1 VTDTPLDV
9 YFLELGG
16 EDDAFAACEAR
27 NAAVGVERVAPG
39 VATAGSIQPAR
50 VEGLAYTHRASRLLA
65 RTDASV
71 GSARAALRSASTDPT
86 GTIAVRARD
95 VHGATGV
102 STREAERELGA
113 VLVDRGFAVDLD
125 DPDHELRAV
134 FSGDTCLLGWL
145 AVESVRDYG
154 DRNPTDRPFF
164 QPGGMA
170 PLDARALANIAG
182 AGPDTRVLDPMCGT
196 GGVLIE
202 AGLLGA
208 DVVGSDAQWKMA
220 RGTRTNLS
228 VYLGGG
234 DERPGGDRDDRVVGS
249 YDVTRA
255 DATDLP
261 FRDDSFD
268 AAVFDVPYGRQ
279 SKIARH
285 ELRDLVSGALSEA
298 RRIAPR
304 AVVVADQQVR
314 DVAVSVGWRVEA
326 LFEKRVHGSLTRH
339 SHVLTRDS
347 GE

>member
-1 VTDTPLDV
+1 V

-27 NAAVGVERVAPG
+27 NAAVDVERVAPG

-71 GSARAALRSASTDPT
+71 ESARAALRAATIDRPT
-86 GTIAVRARD
+86 AVDDRPATIAVRARD
-95 VHGATGV
+95 VRGATGV
-102 STREAERELGA
+102 STRAAERELGA

-125 DPDHELRAV
+125 EPDHVLRAV
-134 FSGDTCLLGWL
+134 FSADTCLLGWL

-154 DRNPTDRPFF
+154 DRKPTDRPFF

-170 PLDARALANIAG
+170 PLDARALANVAG
-182 AGPDTRVLDPMCGT
+182 AGPDTRILDPMCGT

-208 DVVGSDAQWKMA
+208 SVVGSDAQWKMA
-220 RGTRTNLS
+220 RGTLTNLDAS
-228 VYLGGG
+228 LGSA
-234 DERPGGDRDDRVVGS
+234 DDTGGDRDDRVVGT
-249 YDVTRA
+249 YDVARA

-261 FRDDSFD
+261 FRADSFD

-285 ELRDLVSGALSEA
+285 ELRDLISGALSEA
-298 RRIAPR
+298 RRVAPR
-304 AVVVADQQVR
+304 AVVVADQQLR
-314 DVAVSVGWRVEA
+314 EVALDSGWRLAA
-326 LFEKRVHGSLTRH
+326 LFEKRVHGSLTRY

-347 GE
+347 DG